1 MNRFWRGM
9 ITGMLM
15 GMAVSMMLAPQMSDT
30 REALMDA
37 TRELAGR
44 AGHVLRRSKSEI
56 KEAMDH

>member
-1 MNRFWRGM
+1 M